1 MKNKWTIP
9 YICFILSGCG
19 ISGQEASE
27 KTPADQVIEPPAENT
42 EVIEEPGLPLEQNQD
57 EENQPPAEENTDKN
71 SANQDTNEEGNPQ
84 DEEEASDKPETVTP
98 PAEPEKNNPESENQE
113 PSIPTV
119 ANPTA
124 ITVMVNKS
132 FKLPDSYRPADLA
145 RPSVAFVFGNQQL
158 EKALLREE
166 AARALENMFAQAKK
180 EEITLLAASGF
191 RSFET
196 QTVLFENEVKQV
208 GYEKASMAVAYPG
221 TSEHQTGLAMDI
233 TAASVNYI
241 LTEEFGEKPEGK
253 WLANNAH
260 KFGFILRY
268 PLGKESI
275 TGYQYEPWHFRY
287 VGTEMATEIF
297 ENKLTLEEYVG
308 QKQGV

>member
-1 MKNKWTIP
+1 MKNKWTILC
-9 YICFILSGCG
+9 ICFIISGCG
-19 ISGQEASE
+19 ILGQEASE
-27 KTPADQVIEPPAENT
+27 KSPADQEVEPPTENT
-42 EVIEEPGLPLEQNQD
+42 EGTKEPEVEENPENNNQD
-57 EENQPPAEENTDKN
+57 QENQPPTEENADKN
-71 SANQDTNEEGNPQ
+71 PANEKGNPKG
-84 DEEEASDKPETVTP
+84 EEVTEEKPETVTP
-98 PAEPEKNNPESENQE
+98 PAEPEKNNPEPENQE

-132 FKLPDSYRPADLA
+132 FKLPDSYRPADLV
-145 RPSVAFVFGNQQL
+145 RPNVAFVFGNQQL

-166 AARALENMFAQAKK
+166 AARALESLFAQAKK
-180 EEITLLAASGF
+180 EGITLLAASGY
-191 RSFET
+191 RSYET
-196 QTVLFENEVKQV
+196 QNVLFENEVKQV

-241 LTEEFGEKPEGK
+241 LTEEFGNKPEGK

-287 VGTEMATEIF
+287 VGTEMAAEIF
-297 ENKLTLEEYVG
+297 QNKLTLEEYFK